1 MEDKGIEFK
10 RVMARLEQAQ
20 KSDHSFSD
28 GRVLGS
34 MCTSPLEIAKK
45 AHAMFVEANLGN
57 PGLYP
62 GTKKLEEELIKMFG
76 TLLHGSNIYGNVV
89 SGGTEANITA
99 LWIARNLTKKR
110 DVIFPKSA
118 HFSVKKA
125 CDLLNLNPIMVD
137 LDDEYGM
144 CVDSA
149 HDKISEQTAAVMCV
163 AGTTELGVIDPI
175 EELSE
180 LCCEKTFLHVDAAFG
195 GFVLPFLRELGYEV
209 PKFDFELDG
218 VCSLAIDA
226 HKMGMAIIPSGALL
240 LRDRKY
246 LDKIAFES
254 PYLTTMRQTSLSGT
268 RCSASIASTYAVMR
282 YLGMEGY
289 KRIVKSCMD
298 VTKYLVKRIKE
309 MGLELVIQ
317 PKMNIVGI
325 KLRNS
330 KGVYDELNKKDWK
343 TSLARYPQCL
353 RIVVMPHVTIE
364 VIDNFIPD
372 LEETCR
378 VLGEL

>member
-1 MEDKGIEFK
+1 MEDKGTEFK

-45 AHAMFVEANLGN
+45 AHTLFVEANLGN

-62 GTKKLEEELIKMFG
+62 GTKKLEEELIKMFS
-76 TLLHGSNIYGNVV
+76 TLLHGSNIYGSVV

-99 LWIARNLTKKR
+99 LWIARNLTKKK

-118 HFSVKKA
+118 HFSFKKA

-149 HDKISEQTAAVMCV
+149 DDKISEQTAAVICV

-175 EELSE
+175 EELSD

-226 HKMGMAIIPSGALL
+226 HKMGMAMIPSGALL

-246 LDKIAFES
+246 LQKIAFES
-254 PYLTTMRQTSLSGT
+254 PYLTTMQQTSLLST

-298 VTKYLVKRIKE
+298 VTKYLVQRIKE
-309 MGLELVIQ
+309 MGLTVVIE

-325 KLRNS
+325 KLRNA

-372 LEETCR
+372 LEETCKA
-378 VLGEL
+378 LGEI

>member
-1 MEDKGIEFK
+1 MEDKGAEYK
-10 RVMARLEQAQ
+10 EVMERLEQA
-20 KSDHSFSD
+20 KELDHSFSD

-76 TLLHGSNIYGNVV
+76 ALLHGSNIYGSVV

-110 DVIFPKSA
+110 DVIFPKTA
-118 HFSVKKA
+118 HFSIKKA

-137 LDDEYGM
+137 LDDGYGM

-149 HDKISEQTAAVMCV
+149 ADKISEQTAAVMCV
-163 AGTTELGVIDPI
+163 AGTTELGVVDPI
-175 EELSE
+175 EELSD

-195 GFVLPFLRELGYEV
+195 GFVLPFLREMGYEV
-209 PKFDFELDG
+209 PQFDFELDG

-289 KRIVKSCMD
+289 TRIVKSCMD

-309 MGLELVIQ
+309 MGLDLVIE

-325 KLRNS
+325 KLRDA

-378 VLGEL
+378 VLGEI